1 MELAGEW
8 LAMEADD
15 DVRRNGIGLG
25 IDEAAWEPLNVP
37 GHWRNH
43 PKFATSDGPI
53 MYRHS
58 FTRQSPDEGRRRWV
72 TLDGIFYQ
80 ADIWLDGAYLGDSE
94 GYFFPHSFDITALSR
109 LGDEHVLAVEVTCA
123 PQVGTHGRSNITG
136 VLQHS
141 TDTEAGW
148 NPGGL
153 WRPVHVYDTGPVRI
167 DRLRVL
173 CRDADSRRAHVRIA
187 ARLDSDQ
194 QLPIRVRTLVDGV
207 PYDEQDQ
214 VIAEGQ
220 NELEWNIDITDPT
233 LWWPRALG
241 DQPMVEIAVEVSI
254 DNEVS
259 DRRQRRTG
267 LRQVVWDN
275 WICSVNG
282 ERLFL
287 KGANLM
293 PTAEGLANAS
303 PEQIR
308 RDIDDAGR
316 LGLDALRVHGHIANR
331 EMYDAAD
338 EAGIMLLQDFP
349 LQWGHARSVRAQAVG
364 QARAA
369 VDSLGHHPSIALW
382 NAHNDP
388 AASALATLT
397 AGWRTRARSI
407 AGNQLPS
414 WNKTVLDRWVKR
426 SFEKADSSR
435 HTVAHSG
442 VVPHLPQ
449 LDGTD
454 SHLTF
459 GWQKGD
465 AEDLARFASRL
476 PRMVRFV
483 SEFGSDSA
491 PTSAAFINEQ
501 LRSHDWPDLDWEQLA
516 SDQGYHEAIFERLF
530 PPADFDSYESWRDVT
545 QFYQAHVLKVQIETL
560 RRLKYRPSG
569 GFCFSSLADTSP
581 AISSSVLDHDRVR
594 KAAFGVVRDACAP
607 VLVIAD
613 QPPTWVYPGDALKL
627 DIHLVNDLREELEF
641 AVVDVVASWVDS
653 EQRWRFGGSVD
664 PDDVV
669 RVGRVELEVPKSLGP
684 LRLELQ
690 MTAGDI
696 KSSNRYSTTIAPQP

>member
-1 MELAGEW
+1 MELAGDW
-8 LAMEADD
+8 LATEADD
-15 DVRRNGIGLG
+15 DVRRHGIGLAT
-25 IDEAAWEPLNVP
+25 DEADWELLNVP

-58 FTRQSPDEGRRRWV
+58 FNRKPPDEGRRRWV

-94 GYFFPHSFDITALSR
+94 GYFFPHSFDITALSN

-123 PQVGTHGRSNITG
+123 AQAGTHGRSNITG
-136 VLQHS
+136 VLQQS
-141 TDTEAGW
+141 NDMNAGW

-167 DRLRVL
+167 DRVRVL
-173 CRDADSRRAHVRIA
+173 CRDADSRRAHLRIS

-194 QLPIRVRTLVDGV
+194 QLPVKVRTLIDGV
-207 PYDEQDQ
+207 PTDEQDQ

-220 NELEWNIDITDPT
+220 NELEWNIDIVDPA

-241 DQPMVEIAVEVSI
+241 DQPMVEIAVEVLI
-254 DNEVS
+254 DDEVS

-267 LRQVVWDN
+267 LRQIVWDN

-282 ERLFL
+282 EKLFL

-293 PTAEGLANAS
+293 PTAQGLANAS

-308 RDIDDAGR
+308 RDVNDAVQ

-331 EMYDAAD
+331 ETYDAAD
-338 EAGIMLLQDFP
+338 QSGILLLQDFP
-349 LQWGHARSVRAQAVG
+349 LQWGHARSVRSQAVR

-369 VDSLGHHPSIALW
+369 VDFFGHHPSIALW
-382 NAHNDP
+382 SAHNDP
-388 AASALATLT
+388 AARALATLT
-397 AGWRTRARSI
+397 AGWKTRARSV

-414 WNKTVLDRWVKR
+414 WNKSILDRWVKR

-449 LDGTD
+449 LNGTD

-465 AEDLARFASRL
+465 AQDLARFAARF

-491 PTSAAFINEQ
+491 PTSAAFIDEQ
-501 LRSHDWPDLDWEQLA
+501 LRSHEWPDLDWEQLA
-516 SDQGYHEAIFERLF
+516 SDHGYQAVIFGRLF
-530 PPADFDSYESWRDVT
+530 PPADFDNYASWREVT
-545 QFYQAHVLKVQIETL
+545 QYYQAHVLKVQIETL
-560 RRLKYRPSG
+560 RRLKYRPTG

-581 AISSSVLDHDRVR
+581 AISSSVLDHNRVP
-594 KAAFGVVRDACAP
+594 KAAFEAVRAACAP

-613 QPPTWVYPGDALKL
+613 QPPTWIYPTDTLKL
-627 DIHLVNDLREELEF
+627 DVHLVNDLREPLEF
-641 AVVDVVASWVDS
+641 AVVDAVATWVDG

-664 PDDVV
+664 PDEVV
-669 RVGRVELEVPKSLGP
+669 KVGRVELEVPESLGP
-684 LRLELQ
+684 LTIELQ
-690 MTAGDI
+690 MTAGEI
-696 KSSNRYSTTIAPQP
+696 TSSNQYSTTVARRP